1 MSTDRE
7 ESAEFLSSVIIRGI
21 RGQKSLSIWLCAVVA
36 RAHRARVRSAL
47 PLFFLATACFGAEPP
62 ARVTVPAMKTGIY
75 VGSVT
80 LTPGVFER
88 DGDNFTATYEAKVR
102 PWFFWGETGTIKIR
116 LPTADF
122 ARLAKGETVEFTG
135 EAANHK
141 HKPRKV
147 TGRAQPADATSGKIK
162 VRIGVDDVELVFNGR
177 YSLETS

>member
-1 MSTDRE
+1 VR
-7 ESAEFLSSVIIRGI
+7 
-21 RGQKSLSIWLCAVVA
+21 VA
-36 RAHRARVRSAL
+36 LA
-47 PLFFLATACFGAEPP
+47 FLALCLAAFAAEPP

-88 DGDNFTATYEAKVR
+88 DGDTFKATYEAKVR
-102 PWFFWGETGTIKIR
+102 PWFFWGETGTIQIR
-116 LPTADF
+116 LPAADF

-141 HKPRKV
+141 NKPRKV

-162 VRIGVDDVELVFNGR
+162 VRIGVDDTELIFNGTYR
-177 YSLETS
+177 LGDAP